1 MKTYI
6 NYLMILCSCLAF
18 TAKAATTNKGCV
30 TVDVTTFAQKGG
42 DVLVN
47 MSIKAAP
54 HSIDSRQ
61 SLTVT
66 PIIFTENNQYELP
79 VVIFNGRNRQ
89 HSLERAVALNNVTD
103 NGGAYKVVEVNKQT
117 ATSVNYLITIPY
129 AVWMQ
134 EASLVIDEDL
144 CNCGGLR
151 GNRSRTLAS
160 EMLVLEFIPHIIEP
174 SITYIVP
181 EVELTKN
188 RNATGQAYLNYK
200 DGKSKIVTDFK
211 NNRAELNKI
220 DTLILNTKNDPNVSI
235 KNIQIKGYAS
245 PEGNF
250 AFNERLSKNRAI
262 EMKLYMQSKYGLSS
276 NSIETSWF
284 GEDWSG
290 LKKLVDASDLSNKQ
304 AILAIINN
312 NTRPDAKDM
321 ELRALDNGVTY
332 KKLYN
337 QFYPKLRRS
346 DYQVDYVVKGLT
358 IEEGIVLIN
367 THPAHLSLNEMFLI
381 ANSYPKGSDE
391 YNDVFDIAVEQ
402 FPNDPTANINAA
414 AIALGKK
421 NTDKAHYHLKRFK
434 KLPEAWNNLGVLYL
448 LKGDTDNANKY
459 FEKAKN
465 KEGESA
471 TKNLEQLQR
480 YKENLEN
487 GVD

>member
-1 MKTYI
+1 M
-6 NYLMILCSCLAF
+6 LF
-18 TAKAATTNKGCV
+18 
-30 TVDVTTFAQKGG
+30 
-42 DVLVN
+42 
-47 MSIKAAP
+47 
-54 HSIDSRQ
+54 R
-61 SLTVT
+61 
-66 PIIFTENNQYELP
+66 
-79 VVIFNGRNRQ
+79 
-89 HSLERAVALNNVTD
+89 
-103 NGGAYKVVEVNKQT
+103 
-117 ATSVNYLITIPY
+117 SV
-129 AVWMQ
+129 
-134 EASLVIDEDL
+134 
-144 CNCGGLR
+144 
-151 GNRSRTLAS
+151 
-160 EMLVLEFIPHIIEP
+160 
-174 SITYIVP
+174 
-181 EVELTKN
+181 
-188 RNATGQAYLNYK
+188 
-200 DGKSKIVTDFK
+200 
-211 NNRAELNKI
+211 
-220 DTLILNTKNDPNVSI
+220 
-235 KNIQIKGYAS
+235 
-245 PEGNF
+245 
-250 AFNERLSKNRAI
+250 
-262 EMKLYMQSKYGLSS
+262 
-276 NSIETSWF
+276 SWF

-304 AILAIINN
+304 AVLAIINN
-312 NTRPDAKDM
+312 NTRPDAKDR

-358 IEEGIVLIN
+358 IEESIVLIN

-381 ANSYPKGSDE
+381 ANSYPKGSDK

-421 NTDKAHYHLKRFK
+421 NTDKAHYHLKRFT

>member
-1 MKTYI
+1 
-6 NYLMILCSCLAF
+6 MILCSCLAF

-47 MSIKAAP
+47 MSINAAP

-89 HSLERAVALNNVTD
+89 RSLERAVALNNVTD

-144 CNCGGLR
+144 CNCGGLS

-160 EMLVLEFIPHIIEP
+160 EALVIEFIPHLIEP

-200 DGKSKIVTDFK
+200 DGKSKIVAEFK

-220 DTLILNTKNDPNVSI
+220 DTLVLNTKNDPNVSI

-245 PEGNF
+245 PEGNY
-250 AFNERLSKNRAI
+250 AFNERLSKDRAI

-284 GEDWSG
+284 GEDWEG

-304 AILAIINN
+304 AVLAIINN
-312 NTRPDAKDM
+312 NTRPDAKDR

-367 THPAHLSLNEMFLI
+367 TQPAHLSLNEMFLI
-381 ANSYPKGSDE
+381 ANTYPKGSDK

-402 FPNDPTANINAA
+402 FPNEPIANINAA
-414 AIALGKK
+414 AIALEKK
-421 NTDKAHYHLKRFK
+421 DKNKARHHLMRFTK
-434 KLPEAWNNLGVLYL
+434 HPAAWNNLGILYML
-448 LKGDTDNANKY
+448 DGDPKTAKAY
-459 FEKAKN
+459 LIKAKDN
-465 KEGESA
+465 GDKDA
-471 TKNLEQLQR
+471 LKNIEQLRLYQ
-480 YKENLEN
+480 ENLEN
-487 GVD
+487 GFD